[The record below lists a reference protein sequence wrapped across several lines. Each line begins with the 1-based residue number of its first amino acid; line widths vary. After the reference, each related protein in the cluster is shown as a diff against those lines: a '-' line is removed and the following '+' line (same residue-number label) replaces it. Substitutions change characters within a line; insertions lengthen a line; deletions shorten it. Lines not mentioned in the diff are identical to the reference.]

1 MRDQARLLSGREL
14 KTPPRWFIGAVE
26 NPFAPPLQF
35 RAERLGKKVAA
46 GAQFIQTQFVY
57 DVPIFERFM
66 QRVRDLGLDR
76 RCAILAGV
84 GPIRSLRALEHMRN
98 EVPGMYVPEEVVRRL
113 RGVPADRV
121 AEEGLAVCAE
131 VVARVRTIPGV
142 AGVHVMAF
150 GWEEAVPE
158 ILERAGL
165 APRVP
170 AATTTT
176 TSAAR
181 SSG

>member
-1 MRDQARLLSGREL
+1 M
-14 KTPPRWFIGAVE
+14 
-26 NPFAPPLQF
+26 
-35 RAERLGKKVAA
+35 
-46 GAQFIQTQFVY
+46 
-57 DVPIFERFM
+57 
-66 QRVRDLGLDR
+66 RDLGLDR

-131 VVARVRTIPGV
+131 VVAQVRTIPGV

-150 GWEEAVPE
+150 GWEEAVPQ

-165 APRVP
+165 GPRVP
-170 AATTTT
+170 AATTTP
-176 TSAAR
+176 TSVAR